1 MGILEWVINPDWL
14 GKRYIQ
20 FQLTMVQIFRI
31 QIQKQEQKG
40 KRSLGGGKK
49 TYPLSSREKDPLC
62 PKRVEEPTV
71 RQ

>member
-1 MGILEWVINPDWL
+1 M
-14 GKRYIQ
+14 
-20 FQLTMVQIFRI
+20 QLQTKETKDE
-31 QIQKQEQKG
+31 IQKQEQKG

-49 TYPLSSREKDPLC
+49 TYSLSSREKNPLC